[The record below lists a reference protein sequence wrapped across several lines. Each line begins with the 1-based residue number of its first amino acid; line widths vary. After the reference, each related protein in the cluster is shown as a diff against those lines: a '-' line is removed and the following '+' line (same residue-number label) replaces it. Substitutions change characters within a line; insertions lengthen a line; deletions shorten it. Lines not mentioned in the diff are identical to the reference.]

1 MIFYHR
7 TTAAN
12 ARRILSGGFRDR
24 TAKYMTDRTISG
36 VWLSERPLD
45 VNEGGTAA
53 HDTVLRV
60 TLDIPESGL
69 AEWECIEEGKPYR
82 EWVIP
87 ADIVNQYGVVLMLG
101 EDADTSR

>member
-1 MIFYHR
+1 
-7 TTAAN
+7 
-12 ARRILSGGFRDR
+12 
-24 TAKYMTDRTISG
+24 MTDRTIGG

-60 TLDIPESGL
+60 TLDIPESEL

-82 EWVIP
+82 EWAIP
-87 ADIVNQYGVVLMLG
+87 ADIVNRCGVVALVGDDDLP
-101 EDADTSR
+101 